1 DNEILPA
8 SCTWVYPCLGITQ
21 YNKQET
27 ERAKGQVKKSMT
39 VLDNYL
45 QTRTYLV
52 GERISQADISV
63 ACNLL
68 SLYKYVLD
76 AKFR

>member
-1 DNEILPA
+1 MNLF
-8 SCTWVYPCLGITQ
+8 
-21 YNKQET
+21 QET
-27 ERAKGQVKKSMT
+27 ERAKGQVKKAMT

-45 QTRTYLV
+45 QIRTYLV

-68 SLYKYVLD
+68 SLYKYVSSKIGFSYSTCTF
-76 AKFR
+76 KFSLLI